1 MGTPTAHLPVGGTVE
16 RAKLAQPWLDVA
28 PRLAALRDVNRAT
41 HGFTL
46 IEMIVVVAV
55 LAVIM
60 AMTLPRMLGRDSRIF
75 QLTADRV
82 ADLLTMYAQ
91 RESLSSRPTGIWH
104 DTVTHRLVLMVLDA
118 DAATVDQAAQW
129 RPDRTVKPVQ
139 LPPSIDVDRG
149 VGASIDGAM
158 IDISQWPIATE
169 PGKRR
174 PRIEISL
181 YDDDGRVK
189 TLVLPG
195 HALKPYDLDDPEA
208 LAAREPIDLDAAG
221 RHREDW

>member
-1 MGTPTAHLPVGGTVE
+1 MV
-16 RAKLAQPWLDVA
+16 
-28 PRLAALRDVNRAT
+28 
-41 HGFTL
+41 
-46 IEMIVVVAV
+46 VVVAI

-60 AMTLPRMLGRDSRIF
+60 AMTVPRMLGREGRDL
-75 QLTADRV
+75 QLSADRV

-91 RESLSSRPTGIWH
+91 RESLSSRPAGIWH
-104 DTVTHRLVLMVLDA
+104 DTATHRLVLMVLDT
-118 DAATVDQAAQW
+118 DGATLDQPARW

-139 LPPSIDVDRG
+139 FPPSVDVERG
-149 VGASIDGAM
+149 VGASIDGTLV
-158 IDISQWPIATE
+158 DISRWPIATE

-181 YDDDGRVK
+181 YDNDGRVK

>member
-1 MGTPTAHLPVGGTVE
+1 
-16 RAKLAQPWLDVA
+16 
-28 PRLAALRDVNRAT
+28 
-41 HGFTL
+41 
-46 IEMIVVVAV
+46 MIVVIAI

-60 AMTLPRMLGRDSRIF
+60 AMTVPRMLGREGRIL

-91 RESLSSRPTGIWH
+91 RESLSSRPSGIWH
-104 DTVTHRLVLMVLDA
+104 DPDTHRLVLMVLDA
-118 DAATVDQAAQW
+118 DAATLDEPAQW

-139 LPPSIDVDRG
+139 LPPSVDVERG
-149 VGASIDGAM
+149 VGASIDGVM
-158 IDISQWPIATE
+158 VDISQWPIATE

-174 PRIEISL
+174 PRIEITL
-181 YDDDGRVK
+181 YNDDGRVK
-189 TLVLPG
+189 TLVLPA

-208 LAAREPIDLDAAG
+208 DATRMPIDLDAAG

>member
-1 MGTPTAHLPVGGTVE
+1 MV
-16 RAKLAQPWLDVA
+16 
-28 PRLAALRDVNRAT
+28 
-41 HGFTL
+41 
-46 IEMIVVVAV
+46 VVVAI

-60 AMTLPRMLGRDSRIF
+60 AMTLPRMLGRDGRVL
-75 QLTADRV
+75 QLSADRV

-104 DTVTHRLVLMVLDA
+104 DTDTHRLVLMVLDA
-118 DAATVDQAAQW
+118 DGATPQQPAQW

-139 LPPSIDVDRG
+139 LPSSVDVERG
-149 VGASIDGAM
+149 VGASIDGTTV
-158 IDISQWPIATE
+158 DISRWPITTE

-181 YDDDGRVK
+181 YDNDGRVK
-189 TLVLPG
+189 TLVLPS
-195 HALKPYDLDDPEA
+195 HALKPYDLDDADAVLVSRQPM
-208 LAAREPIDLDAAG
+208 DLDAAG

>member
-1 MGTPTAHLPVGGTVE
+1 MVIVIAI
-16 RAKLAQPWLDVA
+16 LA
-28 PRLAALRDVNRAT
+28 
-41 HGFTL
+41 
-46 IEMIVVVAV
+46 I
-55 LAVIM
+55 IM
-60 AMTLPRMLGRDSRIF
+60 AMTVPRMLGREGRAF

-91 RESLSSRPTGIWH
+91 RESLASRPSAIWH
-104 DTVTHRLVLMVLDA
+104 DADTHRLVLMVLDT
-118 DAATVDQAAQW
+118 DAATLDQRAQW

-139 LPPSIDVDRG
+139 LPPSVDVERG
-149 VGASIDGAM
+149 VGASIDGTAV
-158 IDISQWPIATE
+158 DISLWPIATE

-189 TLVLPG
+189 TLVLPS
-195 HALKPYDLDDPEA
+195 HALRPYDLDDPEA
-208 LAAREPIDLDAAG
+208 LATREPIDLDAAG

>member
-1 MGTPTAHLPVGGTVE
+1 MGTPTAHPARRFGGTVE

-28 PRLAALRDVNRAT
+28 R
-41 HGFTL
+41 GFTL
-46 IEMIVVVAV
+46 VEMVVVVAI

-60 AMTLPRMLGRDSRIF
+60 AMTLPRMLGRDGRVL
-75 QLTADRV
+75 QLSADRV

-91 RESLSSRPTGIWH
+91 RESLSSRPTGLWH
-104 DTVTHRLVLMVLDA
+104 DTDTHRLVLMVLDA
-118 DAATVDQAAQW
+118 DGATPQQPAQW

-139 LPPSIDVDRG
+139 LPSSVDVERG
-149 VGASIDGAM
+149 VGASIDGTTV
-158 IDISQWPIATE
+158 DISRWPITTE

-181 YDDDGRVK
+181 YDNDGRVK
-189 TLVLPG
+189 TLVLPS
-195 HALKPYDLDDPEA
+195 HALKPYDLDDADAVLVSRQPM
-208 LAAREPIDLDAAG
+208 DLDAAG

>member
-1 MGTPTAHLPVGGTVE
+1 MVRRPTTGE
-16 RAKLAQPWLDVA
+16 LATARSAVP
-28 PRLAALRDVNRAT
+28 T
-41 HGFTL
+41 HHGFTL
-46 IEMIVVVAV
+46 VEMVVVIAI
-55 LAVIM
+55 LTVIM
-60 AMTLPRMLGRDSRIF
+60 AMTLPRMLGRESRVL

-91 RESLSSRPTGIWH
+91 RESLSSRLSGIWH
-104 DTVTHRLVLMVLDA
+104 DTETHRLVLMVLDA
-118 DAATVDQAAQW
+118 DGATLDQPAQW

-139 LPPSIDVDRG
+139 FPSSVDVDRG

-158 IDISQWPIATE
+158 VDISQWPIATE
-169 PGKRR
+169 PGKPR

-189 TLVLPG
+189 TLVLPA
-195 HALKPYDLDDPEA
+195 HAMKPYDLDDPEA
-208 LAAREPIDLDAAG
+208 LATRESIDLDAAG